1 MTATLTSAPAATPA
15 RRAPLGRLAR
25 ARAALGGSG
34 TAAALFLAVVL
45 LVAVAAPLLAPY
57 DPNLQSLLDSYAA
70 PSGAHLLGADS
81 LGRDI
86 LSRLMF
92 GARTSMLGPA
102 LVVGVALLIGIP
114 LALAAAW
121 FGGAVNAVVARVFDL
136 VYALPGLLLAV
147 LAVALFGPGLIPAV
161 AALSIAYIPFLARI
175 VLAAARQQRVSP
187 YVDALAVQG
196 FGVVRITVRHILR
209 NIAPVVVGQAAIAF
223 GYALLDL
230 ASLSYLGLAVQ
241 APTADWGVMVSDSNA
256 LMGGY
261 WLPILAPGA
270 LIVLSVLSLTVLGA
284 RISGERPQ
292 PYLRRRTSRS
302 ARTTPQRPSRL
313 SRLPRRSRSSRTGAA
328 S

>member
-1 MTATLTSAPAATPA
+1 MTVTLDHPPATAPGRPATP
-15 RRAPLGRLAR
+15 GRLAR
-25 ARAALGGSG
+25 ARTALGGSG
-34 TAAALFLAVVL
+34 SAAALFLLAVL
-45 LVAVAAPLLAPY
+45 LVALAAPLLAPY
-57 DPNLQSLLDSYAA
+57 NPDLQSLLDAYAG
-70 PSGAHLLGADS
+70 PSGAHLLGTDG
-81 LGRDI
+81 LGRDL

-92 GARTSMLGPA
+92 GARTSLLGPA
-102 LVVGVALLIGIP
+102 LVVSVALLVGIP

-121 FGGAVNAVVARVFDL
+121 FGGTVNALVARIFDL

-147 LAVALFGPGLIPAV
+147 LAVALFGPGLVPAV
-161 AALSIAYIPFLARI
+161 AALSVAYIPFLARI

-196 FGVVRITVRHILR
+196 FGAVRIAVRHILR

-261 WLPILAPGA
+261 WLPILAPGL

-292 PYLRRRTSRS
+292 PYLRRRSRTDR
-302 ARTTPQRPSRL
+302 ANRT
-313 SRLPRRSRSSRTGAA
+313 SRTGAA
-328 S
+328 A

>member
-1 MTATLTSAPAATPA
+1 MTTALDLDRAPAATPA
-15 RRAPLGRLAR
+15 RRAPLAGLAR
-25 ARAALGGSG
+25 ARAALGPSG
-34 TAAALFLAVVL
+34 VAASLFLLVVL
-45 LVAVAAPLLAPY
+45 LVAIAAPLLAPY
-57 DPNLQSLLDSYAA
+57 DPNLQSLLDAYAG

-92 GARTSMLGPA
+92 GARTSLLGPA
-102 LVVGVALLIGIP
+102 LVVSVALLVGIP

-121 FGGAVNAVVARVFDL
+121 FGGLVNAVVARIFDL

-147 LAVALFGPGLIPAV
+147 LAVALFGPGLVPAV
-161 AALSIAYIPFLARI
+161 AALSVAYIPFLARI

-196 FGVVRITVRHILR
+196 FGAVRICFRHILR
-209 NIAPVVVGQAAIAF
+209 NIAPVVIGQAAIAF

-241 APTADWGVMVSDSNA
+241 APTSDWGVMVSDSNA

-261 WLPILAPGA
+261 WLPILAPGL

-292 PYLRRRTSRS
+292 PYLRG
-302 ARTTPQRPSRL
+302 
-313 SRLPRRSRSSRTGAA
+313 RRSRANRTSRTGAA
-328 S
+328 T